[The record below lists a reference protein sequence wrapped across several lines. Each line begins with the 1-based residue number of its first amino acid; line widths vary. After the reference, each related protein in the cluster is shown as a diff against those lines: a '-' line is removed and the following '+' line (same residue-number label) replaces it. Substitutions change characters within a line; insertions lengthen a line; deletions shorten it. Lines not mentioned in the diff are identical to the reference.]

1 MKREQI
7 IDILEKVKFRSDCVT
22 YEKIADEILTLQ
34 SEITNDD
41 IKAKADLEFGSDW
54 TNNDIKESWIEG
66 AEWMLNR
73 VK

>member
-54 TNNDIKESWIEG
+54 TNNDINES
-66 AEWMLNR
+66 
-73 VK
+73 